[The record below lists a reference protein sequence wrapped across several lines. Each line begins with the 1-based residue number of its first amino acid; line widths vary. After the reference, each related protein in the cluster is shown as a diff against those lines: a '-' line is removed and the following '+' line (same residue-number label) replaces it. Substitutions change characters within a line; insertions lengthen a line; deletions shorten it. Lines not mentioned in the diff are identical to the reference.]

1 MYDCAPVFSNSLT
14 NVLVEELG
22 YHFSDVVDLLNK
34 SGVIS
39 NDSTAYP
46 NWKLL
51 QQWLNQS
58 GAQNK
63 WNDVFDNKRASFI
76 ADWVRPFINGATVL
90 DLLCGN
96 GRIGNILSAE
106 FKVSFME
113 HFNHYGLGVENYN
126 GAVYNFNSRD
136 VALDHIDVVMI
147 IASLHHELKPKE
159 AIEYAVRI
167 AKKRI
172 IVIENTIT
180 ALYDHNY
187 QVMIDHFFNACL
199 NESNLP
205 NPGNHHT
212 AKEWIDMIEA
222 HGAKLINLDYRSR
235 IPGIPMP
242 HDLMVFDV

>member
-1 MYDCAPVFSNSLT
+1 MYNCAPVFSNSLM

-22 YHFSDVVDLLNK
+22 YHFSDVVDLL
-34 SGVIS
+34 SMSRVIV
-39 NDSTAYP
+39 NDSTDYP

-51 QQWLNQS
+51 QQWLSRS

-63 WNDVFDNKRASFI
+63 WNDVFDNKRATFI
-76 ADWVRPFINGATVL
+76 ADWIRPFINGDSVL

-96 GRIGNILSAE
+96 GRIGNILSAD

-113 HFNHYGLGVENYN
+113 HFNHYDLDKEIYN
-126 GAVYNFNSRD
+126 GAVNDFSSRD
-136 VALDHIDVVMI
+136 LLTNDIDVVII
-147 IASLHHELKPKE
+147 IASLHHEVKPKE
-159 AIEYAVRI
+159 AIEYAIRV

-172 IVIENTIT
+172 IIIENTIT
-180 ALYDHNY
+180 PLYDHNY

-212 AKEWIDMIEA
+212 TKEWISMVES
-222 HGAKLINLDYRSR
+222 HGARLIDIGYRSR

-242 HDLMVFDV
+242 HDLMIFDV